1 MNYYLTTSRRTK
13 KFLFRL
19 SLIILF
25 FISKNINAQDFA
37 KMTFLDKRICDLGSF
52 PIKDTVLVK
61 RIHFTNN
68 SINLLEIHT
77 VYKSC
82 SCTNVSLSKDKILPD
97 EVAYVDI
104 SVDTKNK
111 IGSQEIVVHLIA
123 NTEMK
128 DHIIRLIFNIE

>member
-1 MNYYLTTSRRTK
+1 M
-13 KFLFRL
+13 
-19 SLIILF
+19 
-25 FISKNINAQDFA
+25 
-37 KMTFLDKRICDLGSF
+37 
-52 PIKDTVLVK
+52 VK

-68 SINLLEIHT
+68 SINLLEIQT

-111 IGSQEIVVHLIA
+111 IGSHEIVVHLKA
-123 NTEMK
+123 NTEKK
-128 DHIIRLIFNIE
+128 DHIIRLIFSIE